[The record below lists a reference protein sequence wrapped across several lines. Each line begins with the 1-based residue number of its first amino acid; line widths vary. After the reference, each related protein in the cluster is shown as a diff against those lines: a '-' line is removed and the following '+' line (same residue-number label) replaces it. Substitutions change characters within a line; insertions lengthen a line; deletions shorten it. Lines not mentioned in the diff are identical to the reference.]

1 MDVLIWVAIV
11 VGIVAA
17 LLSSG
22 GQKEVT
28 NDSGR
33 RERQR
38 PSIGVAMLG
47 AFLLGRSMD

>member
-1 MDVLIWVAIV
+1 MDALIWVAIV

-17 LLSSG
+17 LLAPG
-22 GQKEVT
+22 GQKGVT

-33 RERQR
+33 RGR
-38 PSIGVAMLG
+38 PSIGLSLLA